1 MKKNSTLLFFFAFLL
16 IGSAALVQTDNYF
29 LGTWEVTVKDTP
41 NGTVNVVLN
50 IERLDEK
57 LVGKFIDPNSGIETP
72 IPQINEGEKSITL
85 YFFAEG
91 YDLILNLQPVDD
103 DTLSGMLMDSFAVSG
118 TRVKK

>member
-1 MKKNSTLLFFFAFLL
+1 MKKISTLIFFFAFLL
-16 IGSAALVQTDNYF
+16 IGSTANAQTDNYF

-50 IERLDEK
+50 VERVDGK
-57 LVGKFIDPNSGIETP
+57 IVGKFIDPNTNSETP

-91 YDLILNLQPVDD
+91 YDLILNLQPVDED
-103 DTLSGMLMDSFAVSG
+103 NLSGMLMDSFAVSG
-118 TRVKK
+118 TRVK

>member
-1 MKKNSTLLFFFAFLL
+1 MKKISTILFFFSLL
-16 IGSAALVQTDNYF
+16 IFSSSVSAQTDTYF

-50 IERLDEK
+50 IERVDGK
-57 LVGKFIDPNSGIETP
+57 LAGKFIDPNTNSETP

-91 YDLILNLQPVDD
+91 YDLILNLKPVDED
-103 DTLSGMLMDSFAVSG
+103 NLSGMLMDSFAVSG
-118 TRVKK
+118 TRVK